1 MPQNIFKI
9 YDGRTNFWQWD
20 KGQKLIVLDDNI
32 TEVHFSNRDMNH
44 SISRKVYNY
53 EDKRVC
59 DIPDIILT
67 LPRNLIAY
75 AYVNGDASDYTVK
88 SVKFAVVR
96 RPIPNGYVA
105 DQDEQFDNIDRRL
118 GILESTLKDIE
129 LGKQELMKFLSVAEA
144 EKWAKENNKSG
155 VIVAVNIDG
164 RWIAHMV
171 EDDHSVTP
179 ICNCDGEQVVINLI
193 DGGDADGYHEEE
205 DGKIVCWDGGSAAGY

>member
-129 LGKQELMKFLSVAEA
+129 LGKQELMKFMSIEEA
-144 EKWAKENNKSG
+144 TQWAQENKKSG
-155 VIVAVNIDG
+155 SIVAIHVNG
-164 RWIAHMV
+164 KWIAHMV
-171 EDDHSVTP
+171 EDDYSVTP
-179 ICNCDGEQVVINLI
+179 ICNSNGDNVVINLI
-193 DGGDADGYHEEE
+193 DGGDGDGYTDEEL
-205 DGKIVCWDGGSAAGY
+205 IQVWDGGGATGY

>member
-20 KGQKLIVLDDNI
+20 TGQKLIVLDDSI

-44 SISRKVYNY
+44 SIQRNVYELNGQ
-53 EDKRVC
+53 RVC
-59 DIPDIILT
+59 NIPDIVLQ
-67 LPRNLIAY
+67 LPRNLVAY
-75 AYVNGDASDYTVK
+75 AYANDGTSSHTVK
-88 SVKFAVVR
+88 SVKFAVVK
-96 RPIPNGYVA
+96 RPIPEGYVM
-105 DQDEQFDNIDRRL
+105 DQGEAMDEIRRRL
-118 GILESTLKDIE
+118 EILENTLKDID
-129 LGKQELMKFLSVAEA
+129 LGKKELMKFLSVAEA

-164 RWIAHMV
+164 KWIAHMV

-179 ICNCDGEQVVINLI
+179 ICNCNGEQVVINLI

-205 DGKIVCWDGGSAAGY
+205 DGEIVCWDGGSAAGY